1 MADNFFE
8 QVGGED
14 FFRALVD
21 DFYVG
26 VSTDP
31 VLRPMYPEGDL
42 AAANDRLRMFL
53 IQYWGGPGTYSEL
66 RGHPRL
72 RMRHAAFHIDP
83 TARDHWLQHMMSAV
97 KNRKLPEP
105 LENELT
111 EYLVQVAHFLVNQ
124 LPEDVENIP
133 KRLDPLN

>member
-83 TARDHWLQHMMSAV
+83 TARDHWLQHMMTAV

-124 LPEDVENIP
+124 LPEDVENIH

>member
-72 RMRHAAFHIDP
+72 RMLHAAFHIEP
-83 TARDHWLQHMMSAV
+83 TAR
-97 KNRKLPEP
+97 P
-105 LENELT
+105 LAAT
-111 EYLVQVAHFLVNQ
+111 H
-124 LPEDVENIP
+124 DVSSEESQAS
-133 KRLDPLN
+133 RTS

>member
-21 DFYVG
+21 DFYLG

-83 TARDHWLQHMMSAV
+83 TARDHWLQHMMTAV

-124 LPEDVENIP
+124 LPEDVENIH